1 MEMAMASTLR
11 ILMPSFC
18 LKPVPISQDGGVE
31 FFRRAP
37 VHPERLAILAGTF
50 HPPTV
55 AHMALAR
62 AGLAIADEVLL
73 VLPRELPHKTFS
85 GVGFPERL
93 EMLLA
98 AAGEEP
104 RFSVAASRHGL
115 FAEIAREC
123 RQAYGS
129 GPRLIFLCGRDAAER
144 FMNWDYG
151 RPDAVRQML
160 SEFELAVADR
170 QGRYMPPPEFA
181 GRVRALSLQTDLN
194 EVSAT
199 EVRRR
204 IAAGEPW
211 EHLVP
216 AAVVPLVKRYYVGA
230 Q

>member
-1 MEMAMASTLR
+1 MAMASTLR
-11 ILMPSFC
+11 ILMHPFC
-18 LKPVPISQDGGVE
+18 PKEVAISQDGGVE
-31 FFRRAP
+31 FYRRAAGT
-37 VHPERLAILAGTF
+37 PERLAILAGTF

-55 AHMALAR
+55 AHLALAR

-73 VLPRELPHKTFS
+73 VLPQELPHKTFS
-85 GVGFPERL
+85 GVGFAERL

-98 AAGEEP
+98 AAGDEP
-104 RFSVAASRHGL
+104 RFAVAASRHGL

-123 RQAYGS
+123 RDAYGP

-170 QGRYMPPPEFA
+170 QGRYVPPPEFA
-181 GRVRALSLQTDLN
+181 DRVRPLPLQTDLS

-216 AAVVPLVKRYYVGA
+216 AAVVPLVRRYYGRA
-230 Q
+230 NQ

>member
-1 MEMAMASTLR
+1 M
-11 ILMPSFC
+11 
-18 LKPVPISQDGGVE
+18 E
-31 FFRRAP
+31 FFRRAVGAP
-37 VHPERLAILAGTF
+37 QRLAILAGTF

-62 AGLAIADEVLL
+62 AGLSLAEEVLL
-73 VLPRELPHKTFS
+73 VLPRELPHKSFS

-98 AAGEEP
+98 AAAEEP

-115 FAEIAREC
+115 FVDIAREC
-123 RQAYGS
+123 RAAYGPATS
-129 GPRLIFLCGRDAAER
+129 LVFLCGRDAAER
-144 FMNWDYG
+144 FLSWDYG
-151 RPDAVRQML
+151 RPGAVQKML
-160 SEFELAVADR
+160 EEFELAVADR
-170 QGRYMPPPEFA
+170 QGRYAPPPEFA
-181 GRVRALSLQTDLN
+181 GRIRRLPLDAGLD

-204 IAAGEPW
+204 IAAGQPW

-216 AAVVPLVKRYYVGA
+216 EAVAPLVKRYYGVAA